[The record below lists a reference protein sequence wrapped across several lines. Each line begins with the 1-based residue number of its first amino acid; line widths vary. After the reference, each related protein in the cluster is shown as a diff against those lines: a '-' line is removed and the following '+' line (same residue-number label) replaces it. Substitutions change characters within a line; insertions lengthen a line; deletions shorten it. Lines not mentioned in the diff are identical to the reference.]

1 MFALDFDAFKTV
13 PRYWPVE
20 ASQLDEAVLLLFWS
34 CHFVLLSRSVCVS
47 LIFYV
52 SLPFTFYL
60 PFLLSLSFL
69 GFSCFSLS
77 VSLYFSLPPSTW
89 LFLSS
94 LCISL
99 SLPLLGFSCFLFVFL
114 SPFLYLAFLV
124 FSLYFNLSL
133 SLSVCLSPPLC
144 FVLSS
149 YLLCLVSLNS
159 SQIYF
164 DSKKLKLNWS
174 SVSSSSSSIASQ
186 VSFLKIWSFVT
197 KLVFLQTE
205 TGREELDTIDLIF
218 KLDRFANK

>member
-69 GFSCFSLS
+69 GFSCF
-77 VSLYFSLPPSTW
+77 
-89 LFLSS
+89 FLCLS

-99 SLPLLGFSCFLFVFL
+99 SLPLLGFSCLLFVFL

-124 FSLYFNLSL
+124 FSLYFSLPSSTWLFLFSLCISISLSL
-133 SLSVCLSPPLC
+133 SLSACLPLC
-144 FVLSS
+144 VSS
-149 YLLCLVSLNS
+149 YLR
-159 SQIYF
+159 IF
-164 DSKKLKLNWS
+164 
-174 SVSSSSSSIASQ
+174 SVLS
-186 VSFLKIWSFVT
+186 
-197 KLVFLQTE
+197 
-205 TGREELDTIDLIF
+205 R
-218 KLDRFANK
+218 

>member
-99 SLPLLGFSCFLFVFL
+99 SLPLLGFSCFLSVFQ
-114 SPFLYLAFLV
+114 S
-124 FSLYFNLSL
+124 LSL
-133 SLSVCLSPPLC
+133 SLCLPVSPSVFRPIFVSSLS
-144 FVLSS
+144 
-149 YLLCLVSLNS
+149 CLVKFQSDLFRFKETQIELVFCVVVFVFDSQS
-159 SQIYF
+159 SQFSQNLELRHKTSFSSDGDWKGRARYHWPYF
-164 DSKKLKLNWS
+164 
-174 SVSSSSSSIASQ
+174 
-186 VSFLKIWSFVT
+186 
-197 KLVFLQTE
+197 
-205 TGREELDTIDLIF
+205 
-218 KLDRFANK
+218 